1 MRLLKILTSLLA
13 LSSTIAFVLA
23 SRATPRQHLAIE
35 SVRPAMN
42 FAYVRI
48 EGVVPAHPTLS
59 EEDGYL
65 SFRVLDDTGEMR
77 VSAYRSTV
85 QRLLAQGR
93 VPMPGDRVIVEGTLR
108 IRDDDASLILNAP
121 DAVTIEMP
129 TAAPIRLAALDA
141 MALGERAQASGQVR
155 RVRDVGEA
163 LRIVTLRDGNAVA
176 DVLLPLN
183 LSAFANAPE
192 LRPGD
197 WISVTGG
204 VGEYRGAK
212 QLLPS
217 SPSNVFVM
225 DRPANA
231 EDVAAR
237 PISALHDGLLG
248 QWIGIQGEVSDLRPM
263 SSGMRVVV
271 SDDDGSALLVV
282 LFDSLWQTLPFSQTL
297 MVGDRVNVQG
307 ELAEYRGELELLP
320 ELPVDVQLAD

>member
-1 MRLLKILTSLLA
+1 MRLLKILTCLLA

-48 EGVVPAHPTLS
+48 EGVIPAHPTLS

-85 QRLLAQGR
+85 ERLLAQGR

-121 DAVTIEMP
+121 DAVMIE
-129 TAAPIRLAALDA
+129 TSAAAPIRLAALDA
-141 MALGERAQASGQVR
+141 MALGERAQVSGQVR

-183 LSAFANAPE
+183 LSAFANPPT
-192 LRPGD
+192 LQPGD

-217 SPSNVFVM
+217 SPDNLVVF
-225 DRPANA
+225 DRPTADEA
-231 EDVAAR
+231 EAAR

-248 QWIGIQGEVSDLRPM
+248 QWVAIEGEVSDLRPM

-271 SDDDGSALLVV
+271 SEADGGTLMMV

-297 MVGDRVNVQG
+297 SVGDRVRAQG

-320 ELPVDVQLAD
+320 ELTVDVALAR

>member
-85 QRLLAQGR
+85 ERLLAQGR

-121 DAVTIEMP
+121 DAVTIETP

-141 MALGERAQASGQVR
+141 MALGDRAQANGQVR

-183 LSAFANAPE
+183 LAAFANMPE

-217 SPSNVFVM
+217 SPGNVEVM
-225 DRPANA
+225 DRPPNA
-231 EDVAAR
+231 SDVAAR

-248 QWIGIQGEVSDLRPM
+248 QWIGIEGEVSDLRPM

-271 SDDDGSALLVV
+271 TGADGSELLVV

-297 MVGDRVNVQG
+297 MVGDRVNAQG

-320 ELPVDVQLAD
+320 ELPVDLQLAD

>member
-1 MRLLKILTSLLA
+1 MRLLKILTCLLA

-23 SRATPRQHLAIE
+23 SRATPRQHLAIDA
-35 SVRPAMN
+35 VRPAMN

-48 EGVVPAHPTLS
+48 AGVIPAHPTLS

-85 QRLLAQGR
+85 ERLLAQGR
-93 VPMPGDRVIVEGTLR
+93 VPMPGDRVMVEGTLR

-121 DAVTIEMP
+121 DAVRIETP
-129 TAAPIRLAALDA
+129 EATPIRLAALDA

-163 LRIVTLRDGNAVA
+163 LRIVTLRDGSAVA
-176 DVLLPLN
+176 DMLLPLN
-183 LSAFANAPE
+183 LSSFAKPPE
-192 LRPGD
+192 LQPGD

-217 SPSNVFVM
+217 SPDNIMVV
-225 DRPANA
+225 DRPVA
-231 EDVAAR
+231 DIAAR
-237 PISALHDGLLG
+237 PISALHGGLLG
-248 QWIGIQGEVSDLRPM
+248 QWVAVEGEVSDLRPM

-271 SDDDGSALLVV
+271 SDPDGSELLMV
-282 LFDSLWQTLPFSQTL
+282 LFDSVWQTLPFSQTL
-297 MVGDRVNVQG
+297 SVGDRVRAQG

-320 ELPVDVQLAD
+320 ELAVDVQLAP